1 MKPWNWKDNSEVH
14 QYFYYNYEIIII
26 NVRVNVTK
34 TVTTP
39 LEVRHRRRLR
49 RCRCRRRMH
58 RHRYIVM
65 SLPLS
70 RSPLSSISR
79 KIVTKQATT
88 VSRKILFP
96 IIRILFSAFSW
107 SRLTT
112 KHELKQ
118 IQGIYKDIVPM
129 INGENI
135 SSASSTTLHNL
146 WYSLCCDTCLPKS
159 SKRSTIMWQVLQIK
173 RIGRNCALIPII
185 RKRKE
190 KKGN

>member
-39 LEVRHRRRLR
+39 LEVHHRRRR
-49 RCRCRRRMH
+49 RRCRRRMH

-70 RSPLSSISR
+70 LSPLSSISR
-79 KIVTKQATT
+79 KIVTRQATT
-88 VSRKILFP
+88 VSRKRLFP
-96 IIRILFSAFSW
+96 IIRILFSALSW

-118 IQGIYKDIVPM
+118 IQGIYKDIIPM

-146 WYSLCCDTCLPKS
+146 WYSLCCDTCLPSS
-159 SKRSTIMWQVLQIK
+159 SKRFTIMRQVSQKK

>member
-79 KIVTKQATT
+79 KIVTKQTTT
-88 VSRKILFP
+88 VSRKRLFP

-107 SRLTT
+107 SRLTI

-118 IQGIYKDIVPM
+118 IQGIYKDIIPM

-135 SSASSTTLHNL
+135 SSASSTTSHNL
-146 WYSLCCDTCLPKS
+146 WYSLWKE
-159 SKRSTIMWQVLQIK
+159 
-173 RIGRNCALIPII
+173 II
-185 RKRKE
+185 SIFA
-190 KKGN
+190 

>member
-88 VSRKILFP
+88 VSRKRLFP
-96 IIRILFSAFSW
+96 VIRILFSAFSW
-107 SRLTT
+107 SRLTI

-118 IQGIYKDIVPM
+118 IQGIYKDIIPM

-135 SSASSTTLHNL
+135 SSASSTTSHNL
-146 WYSLCCDTCLPKS
+146 WYSLWKE
-159 SKRSTIMWQVLQIK
+159 
-173 RIGRNCALIPII
+173 II
-185 RKRKE
+185 SIFA
-190 KKGN
+190 

>member
-88 VSRKILFP
+88 VSRKRLFP

-112 KHELKQ
+112 KRELKQ
-118 IQGIYKDIVPM
+118 IQEIYKDIVPM

-135 SSASSTTLHNL
+135 SSASSTTSHNL
-146 WYSLCCDTCLPKS
+146 WYSLWKE
-159 SKRSTIMWQVLQIK
+159 
-173 RIGRNCALIPII
+173 II
-185 RKRKE
+185 SIFA
-190 KKGN
+190 

>member
-49 RCRCRRRMH
+49 RCRCRCRRRMH

-88 VSRKILFP
+88 VSRKRLFP

-112 KHELKQ
+112 KRELKQ

-135 SSASSTTLHNL
+135 SSASSTTSHNL
-146 WYSLCCDTCLPKS
+146 WYSLWKE
-159 SKRSTIMWQVLQIK
+159 
-173 RIGRNCALIPII
+173 II
-185 RKRKE
+185 SIFA
-190 KKGN
+190 

>member
-39 LEVRHRRRLR
+39 LEVRHRRR
-49 RCRCRRRMH
+49 RCRRRMH

-70 RSPLSSISR
+70 LSPLSSISR

-88 VSRKILFP
+88 VSRKRLFP

-118 IQGIYKDIVPM
+118 IQGTYKDIIPM

-135 SSASSTTLHNL
+135 SSTSSTTSHNL
-146 WYSLCCDTCLPKS
+146 WYSLWKE
-159 SKRSTIMWQVLQIK
+159 
-173 RIGRNCALIPII
+173 II
-185 RKRKE
+185 SIFA
-190 KKGN
+190 

>member
-88 VSRKILFP
+88 VSRKRLFP

-112 KHELKQ
+112 KRELKQ

-135 SSASSTTLHNL
+135 SSASSTTSHNL
-146 WYSLCCDTCLPKS
+146 WYSLWKE
-159 SKRSTIMWQVLQIK
+159 
-173 RIGRNCALIPII
+173 II
-185 RKRKE
+185 SIFA
-190 KKGN
+190 

>member
-88 VSRKILFP
+88 VSRKRLFP

-135 SSASSTTLHNL
+135 SSASSTTSHNL
-146 WYSLCCDTCLPKS
+146 WYSLWKE
-159 SKRSTIMWQVLQIK
+159 
-173 RIGRNCALIPII
+173 II
-185 RKRKE
+185 SIFA
-190 KKGN
+190 

>member
-26 NVRVNVTK
+26 NFRVNVIK

-39 LEVRHRRRLR
+39 LEVRHRRRR
-49 RCRCRRRMH
+49 RRRRCRRRMH

-70 RSPLSSISR
+70 LSPLSSISS

-88 VSRKILFP
+88 VSRKRLFP

-112 KHELKQ
+112 KRELKQ

-135 SSASSTTLHNL
+135 SSASSTTSHNL
-146 WYSLCCDTCLPKS
+146 WYSLWKE
-159 SKRSTIMWQVLQIK
+159 
-173 RIGRNCALIPII
+173 II
-185 RKRKE
+185 SIFA
-190 KKGN
+190 

>member
-49 RCRCRRRMH
+49 RCRCHRRMH

-88 VSRKILFP
+88 VSRKRLFP

-112 KHELKQ
+112 KRELKQ

-135 SSASSTTLHNL
+135 SSASSTTSHNL
-146 WYSLCCDTCLPKS
+146 WYSLWKE
-159 SKRSTIMWQVLQIK
+159 
-173 RIGRNCALIPII
+173 II
-185 RKRKE
+185 SIFA
-190 KKGN
+190 